1 MGIEEKE
8 EDESTLLQL
17 NSQPPKTPSPD
28 LSDDERLLNLFENA
42 RYYLLPSFF
51 KTLIYLKKSKRE
63 FAVILRGEDELIDDA
78 VFEFNKFCQ
87 GTHPCYNGK
96 AGTPTIKFD
105 GSKGN
110 KRCIIDD

>member
-1 MGIEEKE
+1 LK
-8 EDESTLLQL
+8 
-17 NSQPPKTPSPD
+17 
-28 LSDDERLLNLFENA
+28 LFSSGKYNI
-42 RYYLLPSFF
+42 LPSFY

-63 FAVILRGEDELIDDA
+63 FAIVLRGEEECLETAI
-78 VFEFNKFCQ
+78 FEFNNFCN

-110 KRCIIDD
+110 R